1 MSTSPTSPKSPTS
14 NSQEQSTSFASTSV
28 HVTPHI
34 TLTLPRK
41 GRAKQLLKDFYGLP
55 DGKKADP
62 LDIDFSAFDV
72 NKYVNNMLAE
82 KHLSELMQ
90 RDNDLSTEIRQLDG
104 DMKTLVYENY
114 SKFISA
120 TDTIRKMKSNVENM
134 ESEMDQLSQSINN
147 ISNVTSSVNS
157 ALGLKRDK
165 ILQLTGVHDLLKK
178 IQFIFEL
185 PTRLKNCL
193 DQKSYA
199 QAVRYYAKTSK
210 LLEHYRSLSVFSSI
224 EIECKEI
231 MDKVTKR
238 IRENMT
244 NMNAT
249 GSEITDCMALLIILK
264 EPPQQLA
271 KEYLELQKN
280 FLTNLLRKTM
290 EEMSSLSLD
299 SSQDSQPKNADSEL
313 KKEPSSPISPK
324 KRAKSKLTYLNQKF
338 LKELNKFVE
347 SFNGFFL
354 MPPREIREAKSP
366 GKSPGKSPRSAGN
379 DILRIVSANMDG
391 DDRDIARQDFLN
403 FTDDMAKEYFII
415 VDSLLEFP
423 EQITNLNPSTHLQ
436 LLNDLYYA
444 TLSCNSLCTIARFE
458 DRVNEVITAWEIKL
472 AKSLFGTA
480 EKKLMEKFTKYAEN
494 ELKKESSTSSNS
506 QVHELQSYILEMEA
520 TFSDYLTGDCFRLLE
535 ECIKTETP
543 MIQKKGGVDRL
554 LKEFQTQFK
563 EFWRSIVQS
572 SNKYIAPVHPTP
584 ITQNPIQSPPSII
597 ALMMSRVL
605 LDFGEIIAIQ
615 VYMTFSNILYNQHN
629 DYRNRIGAEIYN
641 GLGERFTIA
650 KELAHD
656 VREVVGICK
665 DVAQRILERYVE
677 IKGNQV
683 SSKIRNIYIP
693 NYIQNLDENLG
704 KSPLPEKVT
713 PIWSEIITDLV
724 YIEREVVMLYGGPVD
739 EEKSKEVENIVEKRL
754 NPILKPDTSS
764 NVSGGDKSLLS
775 PGTALIKSP
784 YAHSNSSYSSISS
797 TRSRTSPNPF
807 TSSVQ
812 LTSHIDKL
820 FSDRVEIYGIVE
832 MSIVGIMMGIIK
844 ILLKTWIEMI
854 RLNTLTNKSFQQLQV
869 DSEYMRVKLWRF
881 IEDEGIM
888 NTMLQELAS
897 SAFKRCIEDPLPLV
911 YADIE
916 MIVSGK
922 VSF

>member
-1 MSTSPTSPKSPTS
+1 
-14 NSQEQSTSFASTSV
+14 
-28 HVTPHI
+28 
-34 TLTLPRK
+34 
-41 GRAKQLLKDFYGLP
+41 
-55 DGKKADP
+55 
-62 LDIDFSAFDV
+62 
-72 NKYVNNMLAE
+72 
-82 KHLSELMQ
+82 
-90 RDNDLSTEIRQLDG
+90 
-104 DMKTLVYENY
+104 
-114 SKFISA
+114 
-120 TDTIRKMKSNVENM
+120 
-134 ESEMDQLSQSINN
+134 MDQLSQSINN
-147 ISNVTSSVNS
+147 ISNVASSANS

-165 ILQLTGVHDLLKK
+165 IRQLTGVHDLLKK

-193 DQKSYA
+193 DQESYV

-224 EIECKEI
+224 ETECKEI

-244 NMNAT
+244 NIKAT

-280 FLTNLLRKTM
+280 FLMNLLRKTI
-290 EEMSSLSLD
+290 EEMSSLSVD
-299 SSQDSQPKNADSEL
+299 SSQDNQPNNANSEHR
-313 KKEPSSPISPK
+313 KEPSSPISQK
-324 KRAKSKLTYLNQKF
+324 KRAKSKLTFLNQKF

-354 MPPREIREAKSP
+354 TPPREIREAKSP
-366 GKSPGKSPRSAGN
+366 GKSPGKSPRSAGS

-391 DDRDIARQDFLN
+391 DDKDIARQEFSN
-403 FTDDMAKEYFII
+403 FVDDIAKLYFFA

-423 EQITNLNPSTHLQ
+423 ERITNLNPSTHLH

-458 DRVNEVITAWEIKL
+458 DRVNEVITAWEIKF
-472 AKSLFGTA
+472 AKSLFETA
-480 EKKLMEKFTKYAEN
+480 EKKMMENFTKYAEK
-494 ELKKESSTSSNS
+494 ELEKGSSTSANS
-506 QVHELQSYILEMEA
+506 QIHELQSYILDMEA
-520 TFSDYLTGDCFRLLE
+520 SFTDYLTGDCLRLLE

-543 MIQKKGGVDRL
+543 MVQKKGGVDRL
-554 LKEFQTQFK
+554 LKGFQTQFK
-563 EFWRSIVQS
+563 EFWRSIVHS
-572 SNKYIAPVHPTP
+572 SSKYVAPVHPTP
-584 ITQNPIQSPPSII
+584 TTQKLVPPPPPII
-597 ALMMSRVL
+597 ALIMSRVL
-605 LDFGEIIAIQ
+605 LDFGEIIVIQ
-615 VYMTFSNILYNQHN
+615 VYMAFSNILYKQQS
-629 DYRNRIGAEIYN
+629 DYRNRIGVEIYN
-641 GLGERFTIA
+641 GLGEKYTIA

-665 DVAQRILERYVE
+665 DVAQRVLERYVE
-677 IKGNQV
+677 IKGDQV
-683 SSKIRNIYIP
+683 SSKIRDIYIP
-693 NYIQNLDENLG
+693 NYIQKFDENLG

-739 EEKSKEVENIVEKRL
+739 EEGSKEVGNLVEKRL
-754 NPILKPDTSS
+754 NPFLQPGTSS
-764 NVSGGDKSLLS
+764 NAGGGDKSLLS
-775 PGTALIKSP
+775 PGTALVKSP

-820 FSDRVEIYGIVE
+820 FSDRIEIYGIVE
-832 MSIVGIMMGIIK
+832 MSIIGIMMGIIK

-854 RLNTLTNKSFQQLQV
+854 RLNTLTNKSFRQLQV

-881 IEDEGIM
+881 IEDERIM

-916 MIVSGK
+916 MIVNGT
-922 VSF
+922 VSY

>member
-1 MSTSPTSPKSPTS
+1 MATSATSPTSP
-14 NSQEQSTSFASTSV
+14 NSQEQSTSASM

-41 GRAKQLLKDFYGLP
+41 GRAKQLLKEFYGLP

-62 LDIDFSAFDV
+62 LDIDFSAFEA
-72 NKYVNNMLAE
+72 NKYIDNMLAE

-165 ILQLTGVHDLLKK
+165 IRQLTGVHDLLKK

-185 PTRLKNCL
+185 PTRLKHCL
-193 DQKSYA
+193 DQESYA

-224 EIECKEI
+224 EMECKEI

-244 NMNAT
+244 NKNAT
-249 GSEITDCMALLIILK
+249 GSEITDCMTLLIILK

-280 FLTNLLRKTM
+280 FLTNLLNTTI
-290 EEMSSLSLD
+290 EEMSSLSLE
-299 SSQDSQPKNADSEL
+299 SSQDNQLKSDNSDH
-313 KKEPSSPISPK
+313 KKEPSSPISSK
-324 KRAKSKLTYLNQKF
+324 KRAKNKLSFLNQKF

-354 MPPREIREAKSP
+354 TPPREIREAKSP
-366 GKSPGKSPRSAGN
+366 GKAPVKSPGKSPRSAGS
-379 DILRIVSANMDG
+379 DILRVVTANMDS
-391 DDRDIARQDFLN
+391 DARDITRQDFLE
-403 FTDDMAKEYFII
+403 FVDVIAKEYFNI

-423 EQITNLNPSTHLQ
+423 EKITNLNPSTHLQ

-444 TLSCNSLCTIARFE
+444 TLSCNSLCTVAKFE
-458 DRVNEVITAWEIKL
+458 DRVNEVIAAWEIKF
-472 AKSLFGTA
+472 AKSLFGIA
-480 EKKLMEKFTKYAEN
+480 EKKLMEKFTKYAEKV
-494 ELKKESSTSSNS
+494 LKKDSETSPIP
-506 QVHELQSYILEMEA
+506 QIQDLQSFILDMET
-520 TFSDYLTGDCFRLLE
+520 TFADYLTGDCLRLLE
-535 ECIKTETP
+535 ECIKSETP
-543 MIQKKGGVDRL
+543 MIQKKGGIDRL
-554 LKEFQTQFK
+554 LKRFQTQFK
-563 EFWRSIVQS
+563 EFWHSIAQS
-572 SNKYIAPVHPTP
+572 SSNYVASVHPIP
-584 ITQNPIQSPPSII
+584 ITQNPTQSPPPPII
-597 ALMMSRVL
+597 ALMMSRIL
-605 LDFGEIIAIQ
+605 LDFGEIIVIQ
-615 VYMTFSNILYNQHN
+615 VYMTFSNILYNQ
-629 DYRNRIGAEIYN
+629 RNNYKHGLGVEIYN
-641 GLGERFTIA
+641 GLGERHTIA

-656 VREVVGICK
+656 VREIVGICK
-665 DVAQRILERYVE
+665 DIAQRVLERYVE
-677 IKGNQV
+677 VKGNQI
-683 SSKIRNIYIP
+683 SSKIINIYIP
-693 NYIQNLDENLG
+693 NSIQKQDEKMD
-704 KSPLPEKVT
+704 KSSVPEKVT

-724 YIEREVVMLYGGPVD
+724 YIEKEVVMLYGGPA
-739 EEKSKEVENIVEKRL
+739 EEEGNKEAENLVEKRL
-754 NPILKPDTSS
+754 NPFLQPGTSS
-764 NVSGGDKSLLS
+764 NAGGGDKSLLS
-775 PGTALIKSP
+775 PGTALVKSP

-820 FSDRVEIYGIVE
+820 FSDRIEIYGIVE
-832 MSIVGIMMGIIK
+832 MSVVGIMMGIIK

-854 RLNTLTNKSFQQLQV
+854 RLNTLTNRSFQQLQV
-869 DSEYMRVKLWRF
+869 DSEYMRIKLWRF
-881 IEDEGIM
+881 IEDERMM

-897 SAFKRCIEDPLPLV
+897 SAFKRCAEDPLPLV

-916 MIVSGK
+916 MIVTGS
-922 VSF
+922 VSY